1 MRAAALYTGGK
12 DSHYAIVEALRN
24 GVSVELLIIVVPA
37 SSNSWMFHAINVEFA
52 KLHADLIGVDKVV
65 IHSSGVKEIEVSEVL
80 SQLRK
85 LDLRLKYRYLISGAV
100 ASKYQ
105 KERVDLIARE
115 LGLEHV
121 TPLWGRDQRTLLL
134 EETRYLSFMI
144 TAIQAYGLSMRWLG
158 TVINEGNVEEF
169 LRDLEKHGISPVG
182 EGGEFETYVIT
193 SKLFKGGGVYVESA
207 ELVKYPLHG
216 SGYYVIK
223 SART

>member
-1 MRAAALYTGGK
+1 L
-12 DSHYAIVEALRN
+12 V
-24 GVSVELLIIVVPA
+24 
-37 SSNSWMFHAINVEFA
+37 
-52 KLHADLIGVDKVV
+52 
-65 IHSSGVKEIEVSEVL
+65 
-80 SQLRK
+80 
-85 LDLRLKYRYLISGAV
+85 SGAV

-105 KERVDLIARE
+105 KERIDLIARE

-121 TPLWGRDQRTLLL
+121 TPLWGRDQRILLL